1 MLDPNCLYS
10 ILGFVAC
17 IVSRT
22 ITEVAQTE
30 LSHYVLQPQ
39 AVCDTPTA
47 HPMGVVSPNYNEG
60 SRRFALECFFDLL

>member
-1 MLDPNCLYS
+1 MWSPTEVLDPNCQYS

-17 IVSRT
+17 LVSST

-30 LSHYVLQPQ
+30 LSHYVVLQPQ
-39 AVCDTPTA
+39 AVCDTSTT

-60 SRRFALECFFDLL
+60 SPEVYT